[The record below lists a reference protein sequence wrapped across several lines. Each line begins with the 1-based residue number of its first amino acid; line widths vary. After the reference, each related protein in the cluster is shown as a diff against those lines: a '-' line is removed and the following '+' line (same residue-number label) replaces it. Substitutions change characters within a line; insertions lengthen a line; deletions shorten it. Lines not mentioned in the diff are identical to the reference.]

1 MNFEVV
7 ARRNP
12 KPEKREHHTK
22 GNGRDKCERQ
32 IRQQVLRIGPQS
44 HVVEGRIQD
53 SWILR
58 VAPTSALMMRI
69 FYTRSMRFRLLI
81 PAVLFLAT
89 ACSAEEAANFP
100 PLEQWKAAVI
110 ARDAA
115 ALKALYS
122 SFPAAQVN
130 TTSGRV
136 DADADVAFWT
146 GLNAKTIQLN
156 VVESGSTQPA
166 TVAITFQA
174 KITTAPSGHTVQL
187 VVGQLWQEQGGI
199 WTLVRARR
207 DLARLEQPRALDAK
221 IYPSG
226 DVRQE
231 IAGALARAAKSRKH
245 VLLVFGADWC
255 YDCHVLEKGFRR
267 SDIAAVLT
275 PNYELV
281 NVDVGEGDKN
291 QDLMNQYEVPMKRG
305 IPAIAVL
312 DSSGKLLY
320 SQKNGEFER
329 ARALGPQDL
338 LAFLKKWRP
347 QTR

>member
-1 MNFEVV
+1 M
-7 ARRNP
+7 
-12 KPEKREHHTK
+12 
-22 GNGRDKCERQ
+22 
-32 IRQQVLRIGPQS
+32 IR
-44 HVVEGRIQD
+44 
-53 SWILR
+53 
-58 VAPTSALMMRI
+58 RI
-69 FYTRSMRFRLLI
+69 FYTRSMRLRVLI

-89 ACSAEEAANFP
+89 AGAAEEAANFP
-100 PLEQWKAAVI
+100 PLEQWKTAVI

-130 TTSGRV
+130 TTSGKV

-156 VVESGSTQPA
+156 LVESGSPQPA
-166 TVAITFQA
+166 TLALTFQA
-174 KITTAPSGHTVQL
+174 KITTAAGHTVQL
-187 VVGQLWQEQGGI
+187 VVGQVWQEQSGI

-221 IYPSG
+221 IYPSAG
-226 DVRQE
+226 ARQE

-255 YDCHVLEKGFRR
+255 YDCHVLEKAFRR

-338 LAFLKKWRP
+338 LAFLKKWKP